1 MNYIKIVDL
10 PLELDKV
17 TRVKVINS
25 GTEYVTFMHR
35 NINSEN
41 EFTIEKPKNKSWKKI
56 KFNQGEKINIKL
68 TGGIKKPQ
76 LLLIR

>member
-76 LLLIR
+76 LILIR